1 MYSVIS
7 EIAKYL
13 MVLLM
18 AGATYYN
25 FVYFKVKTAENK
37 NKLCNKQAMIIFL
50 ILTMAFLVMYLYTED
65 LQYLKLYICEILFF
79 LIYTVIYMKIYPK
92 SSRLILNNIC
102 LFLSIGFIMLAR
114 ISLNRAVRQFII
126 VIISAAVT
134 LIVPYI
140 IHKYRNIYEKY
151 YAYAAVGIIVLAAV
165 LLLGITSYGAQLSFE
180 IFGVSVQPL
189 EFIKISFVMFCSSA
203 FSKNVNFTHIVK
215 VTLIAALHILILVLS
230 RDLGSAL
237 IFFISYVLM
246 LFISTGNYLY
256 LISGFGSGV
265 VASIMSYK
273 LFSHVRVR
281 VDVWKD
287 PWADIYNKGYQITQS
302 LFAIGTGGVLG
313 MGLFGGMPNR
323 IPVVEKDFMFA
334 VISEELG
341 GLFALCLIL
350 LCLGLF
356 LQMLM
361 ISVDCK
367 IVMYKVMVFGLGIMY
382 IVQVFLTIGGVTK
395 FIPLTGVTLP
405 FISYGGSSMFSMFII
420 FGIIQGVVLINSKGG
435 NNE

>member
-25 FVYFKVKTAENK
+25 FVYFKVKTTENK
-37 NKLCNKQAMIIFL
+37 NKLCNKQAVIVFL
-50 ILTMAFLVMYLYTED
+50 IHTLAFLVMYLYTD
-65 LQYLKLYICEILFF
+65 DVQYLKLYICEILFF

-92 SSRLILNNIC
+92 ASRLILNNIC

-151 YAYAAVGIIVLAAV
+151 YAYAVMGIVVLTAV

-189 EFIKISFVMFCSSA
+189 EFIKISFVIFCSSA
-203 FSKNVNFTHIVK
+203 FSENVKFIHVVK
-215 VTLIAALHILILVLS
+215 VTLIAAIHILILVLS

-246 LFISTGNYLY
+246 LFISTGSYLY
-256 LISGFGSGV
+256 LISGFGSGAA
-265 VASIMSYK
+265 ASVMSYK

-302 LFAIGTGGVLG
+302 LFAIGTGGILG

-323 IPVVEKDFMFA
+323 IPVAEKDFMFA

-341 GLFALCLIL
+341 GIFALCLIL

-356 LQMLM
+356 LQILM

-367 IVMYKVMVFGLGIMY
+367 TVIYKVMVFGLGIMY

-405 FISYGGSSMFSMFII
+405 FISYGGSSMLSMFII
-420 FGIIQGVVLINSKGG
+420 FGIIQGVVLINNKGD
-435 NNE
+435 NNG